1 VKADEL
7 RVISLI
13 FLTVRVYLL
22 GECVCVC
29 HSSVGNFRVAERRK
43 KKHSLI
49 TLITSD
55 HKAVPHLKN
64 EAIQFTLKRRK
75 LTSQMV
81 SLKIREVNRETLE
94 KE

>member
-1 VKADEL
+1 MCV
-7 RVISLI
+7 S
-13 FLTVRVYLL
+13 F
-22 GECVCVC
+22 ECREF
-29 HSSVGNFRVAERRK
+29 SSRGKEK

-55 HKAVPHLKN
+55 QKAVPHLKN

-81 SLKIREVNRETLE
+81 SLKIREVNHETLE